1 MIMYLL
7 IILQRLEQFMLHVGG
22 VEFRAGPALEGEH
35 GLMNQQLDAADGLQA
50 MAVGFAEEERPPGI
64 IDEVIDDGFG
74 VYAAKEAQVG
84 ELLAAR
90 HAEGGRVH
98 DEVGLRR
105 AAANGVR
112 PEIDP
117 PGVLGI
123 ARGKGLRAVDAA
135 VADIDKARA
144 RLHERVGDGFARAA
158 RADDEGGLIRRIKAV
173 GVQALDKAEPV
184 GVVADGAAVLHADGV
199 HRAAARR
206 RAGEPVEIGDDG
218 LFMRHGDVEAVPR
231 AAARLLNKALQLL
244 RTDGAEI
251 IGRVEPGQLDHAAVQ
266 PRGETVFDGVADN
279 AEMLHAGYSSIV
291 NCASALRA
299 RSCRP
304 QRRAPRGRRASCR

>member
-7 IILQRLEQFMLHVGG
+7 IILQRFEQFMLHVGG

-123 ARGKGLRAVDAA
+123 ARGEGLRAVDAA

-173 GVQALDKAEPV
+173 GAQALDKAEPV
-184 GVVADGAAVLHADGV
+184 GVVARPSSMQTVFTARQRAAVPESPS
-199 HRAAARR
+199 R
-206 RAGEPVEIGDDG
+206 
-218 LFMRHGDVEAVPR
+218 
-231 AAARLLNKALQLL
+231 
-244 RTDGAEI
+244 
-251 IGRVEPGQLDHAAVQ
+251 
-266 PRGETVFDGVADN
+266 
-279 AEMLHAGYSSIV
+279 
-291 NCASALRA
+291 
-299 RSCRP
+299 
-304 QRRAPRGRRASCR
+304 

>member
-117 PGVLGI
+117 PGVLWI
-123 ARGKGLRAVDAA
+123 CL
-135 VADIDKARA
+135 
-144 RLHERVGDGFARAA
+144 LYTS
-158 RADDEGGLIRRIKAV
+158 
-173 GVQALDKAEPV
+173 PS
-184 GVVADGAAVLHADGV
+184 
-199 HRAAARR
+199 
-206 RAGEPVEIGDDG
+206 
-218 LFMRHGDVEAVPR
+218 PR
-231 AAARLLNKALQLL
+231 
-244 RTDGAEI
+244 D
-251 IGRVEPGQLDHAAVQ
+251 
-266 PRGETVFDGVADN
+266 
-279 AEMLHAGYSSIV
+279 
-291 NCASALRA
+291 
-299 RSCRP
+299 
-304 QRRAPRGRRASCR
+304 